1 MKSFLGIM
9 SKRFQLIPARGRKPN
24 TKDHI
29 LKIIVAFQLIPARG
43 RKPICFGQI
52 VERLGKFQ
60 LIPARGRK
68 PKLRLRL
75 ARDLFISTYP
85 RKGTETLQQV
95 QEFRI
100 GPYISTYPR
109 KGTETGSLPVGL
121 HISLDFNLSPQGD
134 GNSLRLIFT
143 LSRANFNLSPQG
155 DGNIKKMIP
164 DFTSLNY
171 FNLSPQ
177 GGKKLRIKN
186 GAEFFFCVP

>member
-1 MKSFLGIM
+1 M

-68 PKLRLRL
+68 PVLLVLDDLVLWFQLIPARGRKLFNRYRNFELVLIFQLIPARGQKLAIDCLRINT
-75 ARDLFISTYP
+75 D
-85 RKGTETLQQV
+85 
-95 QEFRI
+95 
-100 GPYISTYPR
+100 YISTYPR

-121 HISLDFNLSPQGD
+121 HISLD
-134 GNSLRLIFT
+134 
-143 LSRANFNLSPQG
+143 FNLSPQG

>member
-1 MKSFLGIM
+1 MSWMTWFFDFNLSPQGDGNPSFAFALPEI
-9 SKRFQLIPARGRKPN
+9 SLFQLIPARGRKLFN
-24 TKDHI
+24 RYRNFELVLI
-29 LKIIVAFQLIPARG
+29 FQLIPARG
-43 RKPICFGQI
+43 QKLAIDC
-52 VERLGKFQ
+52 
-60 LIPARGRK
+60 LIINT
-68 PKLRLRL
+68 
-75 ARDLFISTYP
+75 DD
-85 RKGTETLQQV
+85 
-95 QEFRI
+95 
-100 GPYISTYPR
+100 ISTYPR